1 MSTPLAVTHTQQRTR
16 LSTLRAVMIGGLVG
30 NVVVNVILQVLIVQ
44 ALIVPLTIIMVLT
57 LLIAGVCATRWRW
70 APLLAVLWVVVS
82 VVPGAEPYIYNLTHP
97 AETGKFI
104 ATLISLVLLL
114 ITVVAGVVAMV
125 SGKRQEAERSST
137 PRWLMGFLIGTASF
151 VLGASLVAAIPP
163 SNASAGV
170 SAEMLAQIPGLVSG
184 RNTFDQPELRARVGQ
199 AVALRLENTDTQTH
213 SFDIDAFDVHVP
225 MPSSMAALALF
236 TPSAPGTYTFYCRIP
251 GHTEAGMKG
260 TLIVE
265 P

>member
-1 MSTPLAVTHTQQRTR
+1 MSTPLTITHTQGQRR
-16 LSTLRAVMIGGLVG
+16 LATLRTAIIAGLVG
-30 NVVVNVILQVLIVQ
+30 NVVVNIILQALIVQ
-44 ALIVPLTIIMVLT
+44 ALIVPLTIIMILT
-57 LLIAGVCATRWRW
+57 LVIAGVCATRWRW

-104 ATLISLVLLL
+104 ATLLSLALLL
-114 ITVVAGVVAMV
+114 ITVVAGVAATV
-125 SGKRQEAERSST
+125 SGERQVAEGRA
-137 PRWLMGFLIGTASF
+137 PHWLRGFLIGMAAF

-163 SNASAGV
+163 SDATAGV
-170 SAEMLAQIPGLVSG
+170 SAEALAQLPALVSG
-184 RNTFDQPELRARVGQ
+184 RNTFDRAELRARVGET
-199 AVALRLENTDTQTH
+199 VALRLENSDTQTH
-213 SFDIDAFDVHVP
+213 SFDIDAFNVRVA
-225 MPSSMAALALF
+225 MPTNMPALALF
-236 TPSAPGTYTFYCRIP
+236 TPTAPGSYAFYCRIP